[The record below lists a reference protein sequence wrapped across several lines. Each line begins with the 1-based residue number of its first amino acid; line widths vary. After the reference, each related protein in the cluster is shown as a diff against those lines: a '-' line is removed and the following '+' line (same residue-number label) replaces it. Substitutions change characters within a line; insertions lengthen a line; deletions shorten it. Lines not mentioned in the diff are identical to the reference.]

1 MSQRGNNKLIQIKRM
16 KWKLLTQICCLC
28 SYLFIHAVFFFP
40 GGKNL
45 VAGLSNSIWSTEV
58 GSNFSKSQSLTT
70 DTDSFPRFLLKVR
83 ALGSLGRG
91 SIIRV
96 AIRDGQLHCT

>member
-1 MSQRGNNKLIQIKRM
+1 MEVTHSN
-16 KWKLLTQICCLC
+16 LL
-28 SYLFIHAVFFFP
+28 SLFIFVYTCCFFFFP